1 MQDSTMCYI
10 ILLNDVI
17 VCFSLLWEFVV
28 KQIVHVDL
36 AEVAG
41 LLLFKG
47 STVLIC
53 GQLIVSNLI
62 PSLPSSP
69 KELWEPLWRSLE
81 SSWSEACVMVD
92 CKIHSTLL
100 YAISSL
106 ISYLL
111 ATPKHFFKM
120 QMYFIGSAL
129 IILYKINLL

>member
-1 MQDSTMCYI
+1 
-10 ILLNDVI
+10 
-17 VCFSLLWEFVV
+17 
-28 KQIVHVDL
+28 
-36 AEVAG
+36 
-41 LLLFKG
+41 
-47 STVLIC
+47 
-53 GQLIVSNLI
+53 
-62 PSLPSSP
+62 
-69 KELWEPLWRSLE
+69 
-81 SSWSEACVMVD
+81 MVD